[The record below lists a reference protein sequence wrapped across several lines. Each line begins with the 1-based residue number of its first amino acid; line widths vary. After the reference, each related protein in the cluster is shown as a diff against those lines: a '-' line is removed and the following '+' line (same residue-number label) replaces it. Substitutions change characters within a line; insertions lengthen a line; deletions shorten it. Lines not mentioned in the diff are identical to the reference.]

1 MFMTDTLTDRQC
13 WDVMRRLVKDKN
25 NEYQRFLSW
34 NFNGDNIMRT
44 ICQGHT
50 RDYFLLN
57 YGIQYD
63 EHKMGKDWLK
73 SLSAE
78 DLLIFL
84 DFRCRA
90 LQSMYDITG
99 FDGKYGRRKLD
110 EAQICN
116 VISKTPLSKYA
127 QWGDCSQQLM
137 LTGRPKK
144 IRGEADIADI
154 TDKFEFNQVAKTG
167 LTMVM
172 GSLYYNYIQDGGLDG
187 SRETISS
194 EMSTTTRYYG
204 SKYPRGIHFKGIV
217 PLPERAKDAYYA
229 QKGNEYHALAKIV
242 GFDAQNNPIQQ
253 VGDKLYV
260 NGERFDGELEDL
272 IVDSE
277 TLDYFS
283 DNV

>member
-1 MFMTDTLTDRQC
+1 MYTNTLTDRQC
-13 WDVMRRLVKDKN
+13 WDVMRQLVKEKN

-63 EHKMGKDWLK
+63 ENKMGKDWLK
-73 SLSAE
+73 NLSAE
-78 DLLIFL
+78 DLLVFL
-84 DFRCRA
+84 DFRCKVLQA
-90 LQSMYDITG
+90 LYDITG
-99 FDGKYGRRKLD
+99 FDGKFGKRKLD
-110 EAQICN
+110 ESQICN

-127 QWGDCSQQLM
+127 QWGDCCQQLM

-144 IRGEADIADI
+144 LKGEQDIKDV
-154 TDKFEFNQVAKTG
+154 TDRREFNNLARIG
-167 LTMVM
+167 LISVM
-172 GSLYYNYIQDGGLDG
+172 GSLYYNYKSDGGMEG
-187 SRETISS
+187 SRTTIATD
-194 EMSTTTRYYG
+194 MATTTKYYG
-204 SKYPRGIHFKGIV
+204 SKYPRGIHYQGPV
-217 PLPERAKDAYYA
+217 PLPERARDAYYA
-229 QKGNEYHALAKIV
+229 QRGNEYHALAKIV

-260 NGERFDGELEDL
+260 NGELFNGELEDL

-277 TLDYFS
+277 TIDYFG
-283 DNV
+283 DGI